1 MPLTLGHPLLD
12 IVARCVVIYL
22 ALLVGLRLMG
32 KRQVG
37 QLTPFDLLLL
47 LLLANAVQNA
57 MVGSD
62 TSLLGGLI
70 AAGTLFVLN
79 AVVARVARSGGRAER
94 ILEGT
99 PTLLIRDGD
108 FLEQH
113 LASEGISRADILR
126 ALREHGVDDPSTV
139 RSAILEV
146 DGSISVLRTD
156 DMPAVPKPHHRI
168 RGISRNTS

>member
-1 MPLTLGHPLLD
+1 MPVTLGHPLLD

-22 ALLVGLRLMG
+22 TLFVGLRLMG

-47 LLLANAVQNA
+47 LLLSNAVQNA
-57 MVGSD
+57 MIGED

-70 AAGTLFVLN
+70 AAVSLFGLN
-79 AVVARVARSGGRAER
+79 FLVARVARTSGAAAKLR
-94 ILEGT
+94 EGS

-108 FLEQH
+108 FLEAN
-113 LASEGISRADILR
+113 LAHEGISRSDILR

-146 DGSISVLRTD
+146 DGTISVLRSD
-156 DMPAVPKPHHRI
+156 DIAPVPKPYHRI
-168 RGISRNTS
+168 RGIPRHR

>member
-12 IVARCVVIYL
+12 IVVRCVVIYL
-22 ALLVGLRLMG
+22 MLLVGLRLTG

-47 LLLANAVQNA
+47 LLLSNAVQNA
-57 MVGSD
+57 MIGPD
-62 TSLLGGLI
+62 TSLIGGLV
-70 AAGTLFVLN
+70 AAATLIGLN
-79 AVVARVARSGGRAER
+79 YAVARLSKSSGRASR
-94 ILEGT
+94 ILEGS

-108 FLEQH
+108 FLEANLTH
-113 LASEGISRADILR
+113 EGISRSDILR
-126 ALREHGVDDPSTV
+126 ALREHGVEDPSTV

-156 DMPAVPKPHHRI
+156 DMPTDPKPHHRI
-168 RGISRNTS
+168 RGIRPQST